1 MSGHSPTLRE
11 QDYAIVAAQD
21 VLTPA
26 LVLYPDIVHAN
37 IDAMRAMLNGDL
49 SRWRV
54 HVKTSKLSYV
64 MRMLVERGVQHM
76 KCATTL
82 ELLCA
87 CEAGATDILFAYPAV
102 GATATRVVQIAR
114 QFPAVKISAL
124 VDSADQVAPW
134 RDAGVGLFLDINP
147 GMNRTGVPQACAD
160 EMQRIADTIAGAGI
174 EFRGLHYYDGQLKD
188 PDLAQRTRAAHHGY
202 DRLMEVIDIL
212 RRNGTPIAEVVT
224 AGTPTL
230 PCSLSYAAFVNS
242 SFTHRVSPG
251 TLVYS
256 DSSCATVIP
265 ADHGFRPAAVIATR
279 VVSHPSA
286 GRITCDAG
294 HKSLS
299 VDTGVPN
306 CTVIGHENYAPAG
319 PSEEHL
325 PIDLPAGAPL
335 PAIGTVLYLVPM
347 HVCPTVNSFD
357 RALLV
362 RAGQIMGVEPV
373 SARGREG
380 PLLGKP

>member
-1 MSGHSPTLRE
+1 MSDINPTLRE
-11 QDYAIVAAQD
+11 QDYVIASAQD

-26 LVLYPDIVHAN
+26 LVVYPDIVHAN
-37 IDAMRAMLNGDL
+37 IDAMRSLLKGDM

-64 MRMLVERGVQHM
+64 MRILVERGVRQM

-87 CEAGATDILFAYPAV
+87 CEAGATDVLFAYPAV
-102 GATATRVVQIAR
+102 TATATRVIQIAR
-114 QFPAVKISAL
+114 QYPAVRISAL

-134 RDAGVGLFLDINP
+134 GDTGVGLFLDINP
-147 GMNRTGVPQACAD
+147 GMNRTGVPQACAE
-160 EMQRIADTIAGAGI
+160 EMQRIADIIGKAGI

-188 PDLAQRTRAAHHGY
+188 VDFAQRTRAAYRGY
-202 DRLMEVIDIL
+202 DRLMEVIEIL
-212 RRNGTPIAEVVT
+212 RRSATPIAEVVT

-230 PCSLSYAAFVNS
+230 PCSLSYAAFANNS
-242 SFTHRVSPG
+242 FIHCVSPG

-256 DSSCATVIP
+256 DLSCATVVP
-265 ADHGFRPAAVIATR
+265 AEYGFRPAAVIATR
-279 VVSHPSA
+279 VVSHPCA

-306 CTVIGHENYAPAG
+306 CTVIGHETYAPAS

-325 PIDLPAGAPL
+325 PIDIPAGMP
-335 PAIGTVLYLVPM
+335 PSAIGTVLYLVPM

-362 RAGQIMGVEPV
+362 RAGQIIGVEPV

-380 PLLGKP
+380 PLLAKP